1 VDSKVPNKSLQ
12 HTLNNPLAGLL
23 AELQLLQMEE
33 LAPDHRAAIGRAID
47 LVRRLIKIVKEEVPP
62 G

>member
-1 VDSKVPNKSLQ
+1 
-12 HTLNNPLAGLL
+12 
-23 AELQLLQMEE
+23 MEE